1 MHAVGLARLNSA
13 VSALIVICLTAA
25 SAVAQASPSQ
35 PVQVPTAAA
44 ASNNAQSQSSPQN
57 SPLSNQDS
65 TAQPPAQQPATQPST
80 TDQTTQ
86 EPRAEDPNTVGPP
99 ANDEGG
105 MFVFK
110 QQVNEVV
117 LQATVVDDSRRLVSN
132 LGKNDFSVYE
142 DGSQRPITSF
152 HKEDVP
158 VAVGIVIDNSGS
170 MRDKRE
176 KVNQAVL
183 NLIRAIN
190 PQDQIFVVN
199 FSRNSYLDQDFT
211 SDINLLDRAL
221 KQVSTQGS
229 TALYDAIVASAVH
242 LNNTK
247 FEKKVLLV
255 VTDGQDN
262 MSQETLQEATRR
274 LQQNNGPTVYAIGLM
289 GAGPQSPGRQALQSL
304 AAATGGAAF
313 FPDTPDQV
321 DTISRDIARDIRNQ
335 YAIAYKPR
343 NQDAQHSYQSVRVVA
358 RAPGYGRLTVR
369 TRTGT
374 YGEQSPSQTAN

>member
-1 MHAVGLARLNSA
+1 
-13 VSALIVICLTAA
+13 
-25 SAVAQASPSQ
+25 
-35 PVQVPTAAA
+35 
-44 ASNNAQSQSSPQN
+44 
-57 SPLSNQDS
+57 
-65 TAQPPAQQPATQPST
+65 
-80 TDQTTQ
+80 
-86 EPRAEDPNTVGPP
+86 
-99 ANDEGG
+99 
-105 MFVFK
+105 
-110 QQVNEVV
+110 
-117 LQATVVDDSRRLVSN
+117 
-132 LGKNDFSVYE
+132 
-142 DGSQRPITSF
+142 
-152 HKEDVP
+152 
-158 VAVGIVIDNSGS
+158 
-170 MRDKRE
+170 
-176 KVNQAVL
+176 
-183 NLIRAIN
+183 
-190 PQDQIFVVN
+190 
-199 FSRNSYLDQDFT
+199 
-211 SDINLLDRAL
+211 
-221 KQVSTQGS
+221 
-229 TALYDAIVASAVH
+229 VASAVH

-289 GAGPQSPGRQALQSL
+289 GAGPQSQGRQALQSL

-335 YAIAYKPR
+335 YAIAYKPG